1 MTTESDLMRQYQID
15 AAARGTILYRNN
27 VGLFYTRTGV
37 PVRCGLCVGSS
48 DLIGY
53 TPVLITPDHVGDT
66 YAVFTAVEIKTGR
79 GRPSREQTAF
89 IRSVLDAG
97 GFARL
102 ERLG

>member
-1 MTTESDLMRQYQID
+1 MNESDLMRQYQID

-27 VGLFYTRTGV
+27 VGLFYTRNGV

-53 TPVLITPDHVGDT
+53 TPVLITPEHVGT
-66 YAVFTAVEIKTGR
+66 VLAVFTAVETKTRR
-79 GRPSREQTAF
+79 GRAAALQLRF
-89 IRSVLDAG
+89 LDSVRDAG
-97 GFARL
+97 GIARL

>member
-1 MTTESDLMRQYQID
+1 MTTEADLMRRYQIN
-15 AAARGTILYRNN
+15 AAAQGIILYRNN
-27 VGLFYTRTGV
+27 VGLYYTRNGT

-53 TPVLITPDHVGDT
+53 TPTLITPEHVGDT

-79 GRPSREQTAF
+79 GRASREQTAF